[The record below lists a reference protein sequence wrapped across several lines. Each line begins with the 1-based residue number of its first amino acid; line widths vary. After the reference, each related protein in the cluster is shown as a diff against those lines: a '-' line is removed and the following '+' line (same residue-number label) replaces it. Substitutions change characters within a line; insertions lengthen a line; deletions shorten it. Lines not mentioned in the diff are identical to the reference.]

1 MRPMSAT
8 APNSST
14 PPSPEELARARIK
27 EFESWW
33 TRVWESGLAGKTGII
48 LVLAAFVLPFLFDV
62 AAGFFAWFFV
72 WPFAVNVTEKLA
84 VLGFIFVV
92 LTAIGIQVRNAANQ
106 IVTVF
111 FLTRRR
117 RAKRPTGS

>member
-1 MRPMSAT
+1 MSAT

-33 TRVWESGLAGKTGII
+33 TRVWES
-48 LVLAAFVLPFLFDV
+48 LPFLFDV